1 MKSVF
6 SLPSV
11 QAMQEK
17 EAKAEA
23 IQVRRVPL
31 PQVLREVG
39 VLEGRMF
46 WTPIKERKGKGRYIW
61 IFTLLLKLQSL
72 RQSIS
77 SFLA

>member
-1 MKSVF
+1 MNTCVKSVF

-46 WTPIKERKGKGRYIW
+46 WTPIKERKGKEGKVHMDLYPP
-61 IFTLLLKLQSL
+61 TQ
-72 RQSIS
+72 
-77 SFLA
+77 AAGP

>member
-6 SLPSV
+6 SLPPV

-17 EAKAEA
+17 EEAKAEA

-46 WTPIKERKGKGRYIW
+46 WTPLKERKGKEGKVRMDLYPP
-61 IFTLLLKLQSL
+61 TQ
-72 RQSIS
+72 
-77 SFLA
+77 AAGP